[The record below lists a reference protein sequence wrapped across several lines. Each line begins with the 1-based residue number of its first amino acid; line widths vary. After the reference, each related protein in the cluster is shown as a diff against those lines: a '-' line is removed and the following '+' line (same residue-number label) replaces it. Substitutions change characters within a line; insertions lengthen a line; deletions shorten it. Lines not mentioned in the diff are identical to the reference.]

1 LNKVGNP
8 VLPKFN
14 DPDLRALVE
23 KLNRFHSE
31 LITAMDQGKDGY
43 LWPSTS
49 VVSDYTC
56 NQNDALIVANAPTA
70 GLTVTLLAADLG
82 ESKRVAVKRINAGSN
97 VLVSSPDLIDGQT
110 TRTLAAQYDAI
121 DVISDGDTW
130 HRV

>member
-1 LNKVGNP
+1 MNKVGNP